1 MKYSIPVISA
11 LILLVILSSCPFN
24 GPDPSYTIT
33 MYISLGLYGD
43 FLPDPYS
50 IYDIIDLSEYGG
62 KTVFF
67 SVEGVDGGMNDAVNK
82 QGTDVFEWTGGS
94 SSSSTQ
100 YASYTMDLA
109 DNTMYLRGSYKFRIY
124 IDWDDSSS
132 LTTGDV
138 VFASYSILADKDDN
152 PDTGSLE
159 VTEIEYGTA
168 VTYNDT
174 DHSIT
179 IEDPLSDEAGLAW
192 VITDIHE
199 GIFEIYQAP

>member
-1 MKYSIPVISA
+1 
-11 LILLVILSSCPFN
+11 
-24 GPDPSYTIT
+24 

-43 FLPDPYS
+43 FLPYPYS
-50 IYDIIDLSEYGG
+50 IYDIIDLSNYGG

-67 SVEGVDGGMNDAVNK
+67 SVEGVSGAINDSVNK

-109 DNTMYLRGSYKFRIY
+109 DNTMYLRGSYKFRLY
-124 IDWDDSSS
+124 IDWDGSSS